1 MGINNMF
8 MDNLLYS
15 CDGSSDVW
23 WLINPLDIYTNVD
36 RQVNI
41 YAKSICMSLSTP
53 ELISCTNYSKM
64 KISALAIIS
73 VIVVLSSTC
82 SNTRLV
88 SLEQR
93 LFLRSRGDINYTD
106 YIDYDSLPL
115 LRRLFC
121 WGILSA
127 LFAAMAVVTQVLT
140 YLWLVENAVGMWNA
154 LLPVFTMFFLL
165 LCYMWSISTIS
176 LGTCGIVTALVIDG
190 ILFCMKVS
198 GEISISW
205 WTISI
210 PMMIV
215 QIIWSGHL
223 ISIVTL
229 DFRGIYELSIN
240 QRVSLTLYLASF
252 LLCLAAELLT
262 CFIGRNSD
270 FIPVFLWTFAV
281 PIFMIG
287 SVIIMREEGN
297 LMASSRGYIDPQS
310 LSRTDEGWGSSF
322 GSTTVSLL
330 LGTIFVS
337 RTIHPHNFEAHDDH
351 DKVIEGFEG
360 IDVETTRAIDR
371 GMSRGSVLTTGMI
384 NTVLDDGRKAS
395 GQFNEIL

>member
-1 MGINNMF
+1 
-8 MDNLLYS
+8 
-15 CDGSSDVW
+15 
-23 WLINPLDIYTNVD
+23 
-36 RQVNI
+36 
-41 YAKSICMSLSTP
+41 
-53 ELISCTNYSKM
+53 
-64 KISALAIIS
+64 
-73 VIVVLSSTC
+73 
-82 SNTRLV
+82 
-88 SLEQR
+88 
-93 LFLRSRGDINYTD
+93 
-106 YIDYDSLPL
+106 
-115 LRRLFC
+115 
-121 WGILSA
+121 
-127 LFAAMAVVTQVLT
+127 MAVVTQVLT
-140 YLWLVENAVGMWNA
+140 YLWLVENTVGMWNA
-154 LLPVFTMFFLL
+154 LLPVFAMFVLL
-165 LCYMWSISTIS
+165 LCYMWSMSTIS
-176 LGTCGIVTALVIDG
+176 LGTCGVVTALVIDG

-337 RTIHPHNFEAHDDH
+337 RTLHPHNFEAHDGHEKD
-351 DKVIEGFEG
+351 IEGYEG
-360 IDVETTRAIDR
+360 IDIETTCAIDR